1 MVGAIIVNWVAVAS
15 VCAVI
20 GLAATAGRVV
30 EAQAKRW
37 FGSRRNDEAE
47 DSRLKVA
54 VFGRPANPPY
64 EEVLGLEKRMR
75 KVEVSMSVLL
85 ARTEANHGSSLKD
98 QLDKISQH
106 LGIPVSPVSDSQK
119 VPDEA

>member
-20 GLAATAGRVV
+20 GLATAAGRAV
-30 EAQAKRW
+30 EGQVKKW

-47 DSRLKVA
+47 DSRLRVA

-64 EEVLGLEKRMR
+64 EEVLGLEKRMG
-75 KVEVSMSVLL
+75 KVEMAMSVLL
-85 ARTEANHGSSLKD
+85 ARTEENHGSSLKD
-98 QLDKISQH
+98 QLDKICQH

-119 VPDEA
+119 VRDEA